1 LRLVESGCDSGTGEV
16 LTTAKLKI
24 GVKVPDF
31 TAPATGGVSW
41 RLKEAA
47 GKKLV
52 IYFYPKDM
60 TSGCTRESQDF
71 RDHYAAFRKAGAQII
86 GVSRDSVASHEKFVE
101 KEKLPFPLLSDP
113 QEQLCKLFDVI
124 KEKSLYGR
132 KYLGIERS
140 TFLLDGKGV
149 LRHEWRKVKVP
160 GHAEEVLE
168 AAKSL

>member
-1 LRLVESGCDSGTGEV
+1 LRLVESGCHSGTGEV
-16 LTTAKLKI
+16 LTTKVKTGA
-24 GVKVPDF
+24 KVPDF
-31 TAPATGGVSW
+31 SAPATGGETW
-41 RLKEAA
+41 RLKDAA

-71 RDHYAAFRKAGAQII
+71 RDLQAAFRKAGAEIV
-86 GVSRDSVASHEKFVE
+86 GVSRDSVASHEKFTA

-113 QEQLCKLFDVI
+113 DEQLCKLFDVI
-124 KEKSLYGR
+124 KEKSLYGK

-149 LRHEWRKVKVP
+149 LRQEWRKVKVP

-168 AAKSL
+168 ATKSL

>member
-1 LRLVESGCDSGTGEV
+1 MHRPLHGAKRMTSKIKTG
-16 LTTAKLKI
+16 L
-24 GVKVPDF
+24 KVPAF
-31 TAPATGGVSW
+31 AAPATGGESW
-41 RLKEAA
+41 RLKDAA

-71 RDHYAAFRKAGAQII
+71 RDLVAAFRRAGTQIV
-86 GVSRDSVASHEKFVE
+86 GVSRDSVASHEKFKE
-101 KEKLPFPLLSDP
+101 KEQLPFPLLSDTD
-113 QEQLCKLFDVI
+113 EQLCKLFDVI

-140 TFLLDGKGV
+140 TFLLDAKGV
-149 LRHEWRKVKVP
+149 LRNEWRKVKVP

-168 AAKSL
+168 AAQSL